1 MARQTIPLADAGK
14 LLSLVLVD
22 KVQLYTVGPPVTTG
36 IQVTRQLTALGE
48 PVNGL
53 VQTTTSLLAN
63 AVESLTETTWSVKVA
78 AEVPLQGGMAVQV
91 LVCQQ
96 DPSLVGE
103 YLLIDRVNQ
112 SGMNLIRKGISASF
126 MTVDQQGKA
135 VMAR

>member
-36 IQVTRQLTALGE
+36 IQVTRQLTPLGE
-48 PVNGL
+48 SVNGL
-53 VQTTTSLLAN
+53 VQTTLLAK
-63 AVESLTETTWSVKVA
+63 SLTETTWSVKVA
-78 AEVPLQGGMAVQV
+78 AEVPLHGGMAVQV
-91 LVCQQ
+91 LMCQQ

-103 YLLIDRVNQ
+103 VLLIDRVNQ
-112 SGMNLIRKGISASF
+112 SGMNIIRKGISASF

>member
-1 MARQTIPLADAGK
+1 MARQTIPLADASK

-36 IQVTRQLTALGE
+36 IQVTRQLTPLGE

-53 VQTTTSLLAN
+53 VQTTTVLSN
-63 AVESLTETTWSVKVA
+63 AGESLTESTWSVKVD

-91 LVCQQ
+91 LMCQQ

-103 YLLIDRVNQ
+103 VLLIDRVNQ
-112 SGMNLIRKGISASF
+112 SGSR
-126 MTVDQQGKA
+126 V
-135 VMAR
+135 

>member
-22 KVQLYTVGPPVTTG
+22 KVQLYTVGSPVTTG
-36 IQVTRQLTALGE
+36 IQVTRQLTPLGE

-53 VQTTTSLLAN
+53 VQTTLLAN

-91 LVCQQ
+91 LMCQQ
-96 DPSLVGE
+96 DPSLAGE
-103 YLLIDRVNQ
+103 YLLIDRVSQ
-112 SGMNLIRKGISASF
+112 SGMNLIRKGVSGSF
-126 MTVDQQGKA
+126 MAVDQQGKA

>member
-14 LLSLVLVD
+14 LLSIVLVD

-36 IQVTRQLTALGE
+36 IQVTRQLTPLGE

-53 VQTTTSLLAN
+53 VQTTLLAN

-91 LVCQQ
+91 LMCQQ

-103 YLLIDRVNQ
+103 VLLIDRVNQ
-112 SGMNLIRKGISASF
+112 SGMNLIRKGVSGSF

>member
-22 KVQLYTVGPPVTTG
+22 KVQICTVGPPVTAG
-36 IQVTRQLTALGE
+36 IQVTRQLVPLGE

-53 VQTTTSLLAN
+53 VQTTLLAN

-112 SGMNLIRKGISASF
+112 SGMNIIRKGVSGSF

>member
-22 KVQLYTVGPPVTTG
+22 KVQIYTVGPPVTTG
-36 IQVTRQLTALGE
+36 IQVTRQLAPLGE

-53 VQTTTSLLAN
+53 VQTTLLAN

-91 LVCQQ
+91 LMCQQ

-103 YLLIDRVNQ
+103 VLLIDRVNQ
-112 SGMNLIRKGISASF
+112 SGMNLIRKGVSGSF

>member
-14 LLSLVLVD
+14 LLSIILVD
-22 KVQLYTVGPPVTTG
+22 KVQIYTVGPPITTG
-36 IQVTRQLTALGE
+36 IQVTRQLTPLGE

-53 VQTTTSLLAN
+53 VQTTLLAN

-78 AEVPLQGGMAVQV
+78 AEVPLRGGMAVQV
-91 LVCQQ
+91 LMCQQ

-103 YLLIDRVNQ
+103 YLLIDRVSQ
-112 SGMNLIRKGISASF
+112 SGMNLIRKGVSGSF
-126 MTVDQQGKA
+126 MAVDQQGKV

>member
-1 MARQTIPLADAGK
+1 MARQTTPLADAGK

-36 IQVTRQLTALGE
+36 IQVTRQLAPLGE

-53 VQTTTSLLAN
+53 VQTTLLAN

-103 YLLIDRVNQ
+103 VLLIDRVNQ
-112 SGMNLIRKGISASF
+112 SGMNLIRKGVSGSF

>member
-36 IQVTRQLTALGE
+36 IQVTRQLAPLGE

-53 VQTTTSLLAN
+53 VQTTILAN

-91 LVCQQ
+91 LMCQQ

-103 YLLIDRVNQ
+103 VLLIDRVNQ
-112 SGMNLIRKGISASF
+112 SGMNIIRKGVSGSF
-126 MTVDQQGKA
+126 MAVDQQGKA

>member
-14 LLSLVLVD
+14 LLSIVLVD
-22 KVQLYTVGPPVTTG
+22 KVQIYTVGPPVTTG
-36 IQVTRQLTALGE
+36 IQVTRQLAPLGE

-53 VQTTTSLLAN
+53 VQTTLLAN

-126 MTVDQQGKA
+126 MAVDQQGKA
-135 VMAR
+135 VMAQ

>member
-53 VQTTTSLLAN
+53 VQTTLLAN

-103 YLLIDRVNQ
+103 YLLIDRVSQ
-112 SGMNLIRKGISASF
+112 SGMNLIRKGVSGSF
-126 MTVDQQGKA
+126 MAVDQQGKA

>member
-1 MARQTIPLADAGK
+1 MARQIIPLADAGK

-36 IQVTRQLTALGE
+36 IQVTRQLTPLGE
-48 PVNGL
+48 PVDGL
-53 VQTTTSLLAN
+53 VQTTLLAN

-91 LVCQQ
+91 LMCQQ

-103 YLLIDRVNQ
+103 VLLIDRVNQ
-112 SGMNLIRKGISASF
+112 SGMNLIRKGVSGCF

>member
-22 KVQLYTVGPPVTTG
+22 KVQLCTVGPPVTAG
-36 IQVTRQLTALGE
+36 IQVTRQLTPLGE

-53 VQTTTSLLAN
+53 VQTTLLAN

-91 LVCQQ
+91 LMCQQ

-103 YLLIDRVNQ
+103 YLLIDRVSQ
-112 SGMNLIRKGISASF
+112 SGMNLIRKGVSGSSIA
-126 MTVDQQGKA
+126 VDQQGKV
-135 VMAR
+135 VMAQ

>member
-1 MARQTIPLADAGK
+1 MVRQTIPLADAGK

-36 IQVTRQLTALGE
+36 IQVTRQLTPLGG

-53 VQTTTSLLAN
+53 VQTTLLAN

-91 LVCQQ
+91 LMCQQ

-103 YLLIDRVNQ
+103 VLLIDRVNQ
-112 SGMNLIRKGISASF
+112 SGMNLIRKGVSGCF
-126 MTVDQQGKA
+126 MAVDQQGKA

>member
-22 KVQLYTVGPPVTTG
+22 KVQLCTVGPPVTAG
-36 IQVTRQLTALGE
+36 IQVTRQLTPLGE

-53 VQTTTSLLAN
+53 VQTTLLAK
-63 AVESLTETTWSVKVA
+63 SLTETTWSVKVA
-78 AEVPLQGGMAVQV
+78 AEVPLRGGMAVQV
-91 LVCQQ
+91 LMCQQ

-103 YLLIDRVNQ
+103 YLLIDRVSQ
-112 SGMNLIRKGISASF
+112 SGMNLIRKGVSGSF
-126 MTVDQQGKA
+126 MAVDQQGKA

>member
-1 MARQTIPLADAGK
+1 MARQTIPLADASK

-22 KVQLYTVGPPVTTG
+22 KVQLYTVGSPVTTG
-36 IQVTRQLTALGE
+36 IQVTRQLTPLGE

-53 VQTTTSLLAN
+53 VQTTTVLSN
-63 AVESLTETTWSVKVA
+63 AGESLTESTWSVKVD

-91 LVCQQ
+91 LMCQQ

-103 YLLIDRVNQ
+103 VLLIDRVNQ
-112 SGMNLIRKGISASF
+112 SGMNLIRKGVSSCF

>member
-36 IQVTRQLTALGE
+36 IQVTRQLTAIGE

-53 VQTTTSLLAN
+53 VQTTLLAN

-91 LVCQQ
+91 LMCQQ

-103 YLLIDRVNQ
+103 VLLIDRVNQ
-112 SGMNLIRKGISASF
+112 SGMNIIRKSVSGSF

>member
-36 IQVTRQLTALGE
+36 IQVTRQLTAIGE

-53 VQTTTSLLAN
+53 VQTTLLAN

-91 LVCQQ
+91 LMCQQ

-103 YLLIDRVNQ
+103 VLLIDRVNQ
-112 SGMNLIRKGISASF
+112 SGMNLIRKGVSGCF
-126 MTVDQQGKA
+126 MAVDQQGKA

>member
-1 MARQTIPLADAGK
+1 MVRQTIPLADAGK

-36 IQVTRQLTALGE
+36 IQVTRQLAPLGE

-53 VQTTTSLLAN
+53 VQTTLLAN

-78 AEVPLQGGMAVQV
+78 AEVLLRGGMVVQV
-91 LVCQQ
+91 LRCQQ

-103 YLLIDRVNQ
+103 YLLIDRVSQ
-112 SGMNLIRKGISASF
+112 SGMNLIRKGVSGSF
-126 MTVDQQGKA
+126 MAVDQQGKA

>member
-36 IQVTRQLTALGE
+36 TQVTRQLAPLGE

-53 VQTTTSLLAN
+53 VQTTTSLLAD
-63 AVESLTETTWSVKVA
+63 AGKSLTQTTWSVKVA
-78 AEVPLQGGMAVQV
+78 AEVPLRGGMAVQV
-91 LVCQQ
+91 LMCQQ

-103 YLLIDRVNQ
+103 VLLIDRVNQ
-112 SGMNLIRKGISASF
+112 SGMNLIRKGVSGSF
-126 MTVDQQGKA
+126 MAVDQQGKA

>member
-1 MARQTIPLADAGK
+1 MARQTIPLADACK

-36 IQVTRQLTALGE
+36 IQVTRQLTPLGE

-53 VQTTTSLLAN
+53 VQTTLLAN

-91 LVCQQ
+91 LMCQQ

-103 YLLIDRVNQ
+103 VLLIDRVNQ
-112 SGMNLIRKGISASF
+112 SGMNLIRKGVSGCF

>member
-36 IQVTRQLTALGE
+36 IQVTRQLTPLGE
-48 PVNGL
+48 SVNGL
-53 VQTTTSLLAN
+53 VQTTLLAK
-63 AVESLTETTWSVKVA
+63 SLTETTWSVKVA

-103 YLLIDRVNQ
+103 YLLIDRVSQ
-112 SGMNLIRKGISASF
+112 SGMNLIRKGVSGSF

>member
-36 IQVTRQLTALGE
+36 IQVTRQLAPLGE

-53 VQTTTSLLAN
+53 VQTTILAT

-78 AEVPLQGGMAVQV
+78 AEVPLRGGMAVQV
-91 LVCQQ
+91 LMCQQ

-103 YLLIDRVNQ
+103 VLLIDRVNQ
-112 SGMNLIRKGISASF
+112 SGMNIIRKGVSGSF
-126 MTVDQQGKA
+126 MAVDQQGKA

>member
-1 MARQTIPLADAGK
+1 MADAGK

-36 IQVTRQLTALGE
+36 IQVTRQLAPIGE

-53 VQTTTSLLAN
+53 VQTTLLAN

-103 YLLIDRVNQ
+103 VLLIDRVNQ

>member
-1 MARQTIPLADAGK
+1 MVRQTIPLADAGK

-36 IQVTRQLTALGE
+36 IQVTRQLAPLGE

-53 VQTTTSLLAN
+53 VQTTLLAN

-91 LVCQQ
+91 LMCQQ

-103 YLLIDRVNQ
+103 VLLIDRVNQ
-112 SGMNLIRKGISASF
+112 SGMNLIRKGVSGCF
-126 MTVDQQGKA
+126 MAVDQQGKA

>member
-36 IQVTRQLTALGE
+36 IQVTRQLAPLGE

-53 VQTTTSLLAN
+53 VQTTILAN

-78 AEVPLQGGMAVQV
+78 AEVPLRGGMAVQV
-91 LVCQQ
+91 LMCQQ

-103 YLLIDRVNQ
+103 VLLIDRVSQ
-112 SGMNLIRKGISASF
+112 SGMNIIRKGVSGSF
-126 MTVDQQGKA
+126 MAVDQQGKV
-135 VMAR
+135 VMAQ

>member
-14 LLSLVLVD
+14 LLSIVLVD

-36 IQVTRQLTALGE
+36 IQVTRQLTPLGE

-53 VQTTTSLLAN
+53 VQTTLLAN

-91 LVCQQ
+91 LMCQQ

-103 YLLIDRVNQ
+103 VLLIDRVNQ
-112 SGMNLIRKGISASF
+112 SGMNIIRKGISASF

-135 VMAR
+135 VMAQ

>member
-22 KVQLYTVGPPVTTG
+22 KVQIYTVGPPVTTG
-36 IQVTRQLTALGE
+36 IQVTRQLVPLGE

-53 VQTTTSLLAN
+53 VQTTLLAN

-91 LVCQQ
+91 LMCQQ

-103 YLLIDRVNQ
+103 VLLIDRVNQ
-112 SGMNLIRKGISASF
+112 SGMNIIRKGVSGSF

>member
-14 LLSLVLVD
+14 LLSIVLVD
-22 KVQLYTVGPPVTTG
+22 KVQIYTVGPPVTTG
-36 IQVTRQLTALGE
+36 IQVTRQLAPLGE

-53 VQTTTSLLAN
+53 VQTTLLAN

-78 AEVPLQGGMAVQV
+78 AEVLLRGGMAVQV
-91 LVCQQ
+91 LRCQQ

-103 YLLIDRVNQ
+103 YLLIDRVSQ
-112 SGMNLIRKGISASF
+112 SGMNLIRKGVSGSF
-126 MTVDQQGKA
+126 MAVDQQGKA

>member
-14 LLSLVLVD
+14 LLSIVLVD
-22 KVQLYTVGPPVTTG
+22 KVQIYTVGPPVTTG
-36 IQVTRQLTALGE
+36 IQVTRQLAPLGE

-53 VQTTTSLLAN
+53 VQTTLLAK
-63 AVESLTETTWSVKVA
+63 SLTETTWSVKVA

-112 SGMNLIRKGISASF
+112 SGMNIIRKGVSGSF

>member
-1 MARQTIPLADAGK
+1 MVRQTIPLADAGK

-36 IQVTRQLTALGE
+36 IQVTRQLAPLGE

-53 VQTTTSLLAN
+53 VQTTLLAN

-91 LVCQQ
+91 LMCQQ

-103 YLLIDRVNQ
+103 YLLIDRVSQ
-112 SGMNLIRKGISASF
+112 SGMNLIRKGVSGSF
-126 MTVDQQGKA
+126 MAVDQQGKA

>member
-1 MARQTIPLADAGK
+1 MARQTIPLADASK

-22 KVQLYTVGPPVTTG
+22 KVQIYTVGPPVTTG
-36 IQVTRQLTALGE
+36 IQVTRQLAPLGE

-53 VQTTTSLLAN
+53 VQTTLLAN
-63 AVESLTETTWSVKVA
+63 AVESLTDTTWSVKVA

-91 LVCQQ
+91 LMCQQ

-103 YLLIDRVNQ
+103 VLLIDRVNQ
-112 SGMNLIRKGISASF
+112 SGMNLIRKGVSSCF